1 MRIGVLGGTFDPI
14 HIGHLVAA
22 EEVRA
27 RLDLE
32 RVVFVPAGLPPH
44 KLHIHVTPTEHRLN
58 MVQLAIADNP
68 HFALSRVDVDR
79 FGPSYTVDTVELL
92 RDEYSPNAELYLIMG
107 SDSLAELL
115 TWHKP
120 ERLIRL
126 CRVVALRRPGYR
138 VDLEELNR
146 LLPGAIA
153 RVQLLEMPLLEVSST
168 DLQRRV
174 RMGLPIKYLVPPAV
188 EAYIRQHGL
197 YQDFRS
203 YPNVE
208 GANPSTDSGQAPTE

>member
-1 MRIGVLGGTFDPI
+1 MRVGVLGGTFDPI
-14 HIGHLVAA
+14 HVGHLAAA
-22 EEVRA
+22 EEVRV

-44 KLHIHVTPTEHRLN
+44 KLHLNVTTAEHRSN

-68 HFALSRVDVDR
+68 YFVVSRVDMDR
-79 FGPSYTVDTVELL
+79 LGPSYTVDTAKLL
-92 RDEYSPNAELYLIMG
+92 RDEYGPEAELYLIMG

-126 CRVVALRRPGYR
+126 CRIVALTRPGYR
-138 VDLEELNR
+138 VNLEELNH

-153 RVQLLEMPLLEVSST
+153 RVQLLEMPLLEISGT

-174 RMGLPIKYLVPPAV
+174 RTGLSIKYLVPPAV
-188 EAYIRQHGL
+188 EAYIHQHGL
-197 YQDFRS
+197 YR
-203 YPNVE
+203 
-208 GANPSTDSGQAPTE
+208 

>member
-1 MRIGVLGGTFDPI
+1 MRVGVLGGTFDPI
-14 HIGHLVAA
+14 HIGHLAAA
-22 EEVRA
+22 EEVRV
-27 RLDLE
+27 RLALE

-44 KLHIHVTPTEHRLN
+44 KLHLDVTPTEQRLK

-68 HFALSRVDVDR
+68 HFTLSRVDIDR

-92 RDEYSPNAELYLIMG
+92 RDEYGPEAELYFIMG

-115 TWHKP
+115 IWHQP

-126 CRVVALRRPGYR
+126 CRVVGLTRPGHR
-138 VDLEELNR
+138 VDLEELDH

-153 RVQLLEMPLLEVSST
+153 RVQLLDMPLLQISGT

-174 RMGLPIKYLVPPAV
+174 RMGLSIKYLVPPAV

-197 YQDFRS
+197 YR
-203 YPNVE
+203 
-208 GANPSTDSGQAPTE
+208 